1 MANSLV
7 FFGFRRFTVLSRLSS
22 ETRASPHRSGEFVET
37 HVEYEIEPAIYERR
51 WKILVVLCTSL
62 LIVIVGN
69 TSLNVALPTL
79 ARSLDASNSQLQWMI
94 DSYALVF
101 AGLLFTAGSIGDR
114 FGRKGALQTGLFVF
128 LVGAALASTADTA
141 AMVIASRAVMGIAA
155 AFVMPSTL
163 SILTNVFPARER
175 AKAIS
180 IWAGISGAGA
190 AIGPI
195 ASGWLLEHFWW
206 GSVFLVNVPIILLAL
221 VAGAIVLPKSKDPDK
236 VPIDLPGAILS
247 IIGLGALVYGIIE
260 GPHNGWSSTQTLATF
275 GVSIVALGLFA
286 VRSLTAAH
294 PMLDLRL
301 FKDRRFSVASGGMT
315 LTFFAMFGTF
325 FLVAQY
331 FQEVLGYSPLQSG
344 LFQLPMAF
352 VIMSVAPQAPKLVD
366 RFGAARVVPVGLA
379 FTALGLA
386 IFSQMQVDSAI
397 GFIYLAIV
405 PLAAGMALTMTPLTT
420 LIMASVPLGRAGVG
434 SAMND
439 TTRELGGALGV
450 AVLGSVVT
458 SRYAAGIGSAANF
471 LPAGPRGL
479 AESGVSGA
487 MVVAE
492 RIPGAAGD
500 ALAAAARAAFVDGM
514 SAAAMVGAAV
524 VVAAAVASWFLLPH
538 NVGEQAEDF
547 DGSAHQEA
555 LDALDALGERQDLE
569 DVLSSS
575 PIID

>member
-1 MANSLV
+1 M
-7 FFGFRRFTVLSRLSS
+7 
-22 ETRASPHRSGEFVET
+22 ET